1 MKGADGKYICKEC
14 GSELRVARVFRVN
27 GVRGDPMGFGKY
39 RVWCSKDITHKT
51 GFRFDSEE
59 EKVISK

>member
-1 MKGADGKYICKEC
+1 MKRTDSKCVCKEC
-14 GSELRVARVFRVN
+14 GSELRVARIFRVN
-27 GVRGDPMGFGKY
+27 GVFGEPMGYGKY

-59 EKVISK
+59 ERVISK